1 MAYSTKEIR
10 ERAVKACANDYPIST
25 VAEMYSVHR
34 ATLYRWNQR
43 NINEQTLER
52 KSGSGRPPKLN
63 EKQINKL
70 IKLLLKPAS
79 AYGYET
85 DFWTIKRIIVVAKKE
100 LNLKLAKTTLYII
113 LYNEEYSYKKP
124 EKRFYEANDQDQK
137 NWLEKDIPKIK
148 RMVSKHKG
156 ILYFEDEANISL
168 QSVLGKTWGPIGQTT
183 IQKATGNRAS
193 ISAMSAISRHG
204 RLIFTLHEGKITSIE
219 VIRFLQQMLKQHD
232 KRHLIV
238 VMDRA
243 KPHTSKLT
251 TRYIES
257 QDRLHV
263 FYLPA
268 RSPEFNP
275 DEKVWNHLKN
285 NELKSHQAKTKEE
298 LKNLTKRK
306 LLSMAKRPSLL
317 KALFR
322 RCEIAPLLA

>member
-1 MAYSTKEIR
+1 
-10 ERAVKACANDYPIST
+10 
-25 VAEMYSVHR
+25 
-34 ATLYRWNQR
+34 
-43 NINEQTLER
+43 
-52 KSGSGRPPKLN
+52 
-63 EKQINKL
+63 
-70 IKLLLKPAS
+70 
-79 AYGYET
+79 
-85 DFWTIKRIIVVAKKE
+85 
-100 LNLKLAKTTLYII
+100 
-113 LYNEEYSYKKP
+113 
-124 EKRFYEANDQDQK
+124 
-137 NWLEKDIPKIK
+137 
-148 RMVSKHKG
+148 
-156 ILYFEDEANISL
+156 
-168 QSVLGKTWGPIGQTT
+168 
-183 IQKATGNRAS
+183 
-193 ISAMSAISRHG
+193 MSAISRHG

-322 RCEIAPLLA
+322 RV